1 MANPIVQQINAELDT
16 LHKELSLFKST
27 IEYLNGARDNVH
39 DAVLSVN
46 DAKAFY
52 GQKIDELKSTYKS
65 FMSLVD
71 SVNGVVTKIE
81 TINFPERLDNIE
93 KAVKQ
98 TITSLNETRVETID
112 ELQRAS
118 EVITSSDFEGKFKRL
133 NDLVDDSIKSNLR
146 LGDTILKQN
155 LPEKINGF
163 EKNIKNKLDSALVD
177 LQENTKFI
185 SEQASKSIQEL
196 NLPIRFDKLDANISG
211 IITTIQNFQARLES
225 LERNIFDKIK
235 DSSERQLS
243 RIDLLQ
249 NNSKQDHIALQHQI
263 KSSQKKQNIYA
274 FITWLILIA
283 GFSIIILTIK

>member
-1 MANPIVQQINAELDT
+1 MANPIVQQINAELDS
-16 LHKELSLFKST
+16 LHKELNLFKST
-27 IEYLNGARDNVH
+27 IEYLNEAKDNVH
-39 DAVLSVN
+39 DAVLTVN
-46 DAKAFY
+46 EAKTFY
-52 GQKIDELKSTYKS
+52 GQKIEEIKSTYKS

-118 EVITSSDFEGKFKRL
+118 EAITSSDFEGKFNRL
-133 NDLVDDSIKSNLR
+133 HHLVDDSIKSNIN

-155 LPEKINGF
+155 LPEKIDEF
-163 EKNIKNKLDSALVD
+163 EKNIKNKLNDALIE
-177 LQENTKFI
+177 LQENTKLI
-185 SEQASKSIQEL
+185 SEQASRSIQEL

-211 IITTIQNFQARLES
+211 IITAIQNIQARLES
-225 LERNIFDKIK
+225 LERNIFDKLK

>member
-249 NNSKQDHIALQHQI
+249 NNSKQDHIVLQHQI